1 MKEIQK
7 EQNERF
13 WRVNEICK
21 LIAKTP
27 LSTSQI
33 AEKLGVSERTIQ
45 RDLNGVLA
53 KYGAVRNGR
62 LWSID
67 ESKIDPKDENQIILA
82 VLDKMAKNVGSEFYS
97 KAHGLLKGISAGL
110 NHPIFVNLNT
120 EKLEKK
126 NIELIE
132 ILESV
137 IASHN
142 EIELLYFSK
151 THRLSPI
158 KIALFDGFWYLL
170 AMAGQKIKKFHLKSI
185 KEIKILPNKFKI
197 DASLENR
204 IKSANS
210 VWFDINEKFYV
221 RLCVD
226 KGIRKFFERKPLPNQ
241 QIMRENSDG
250 SIEIEIQITH
260 PMEIKPLIFYYLPRI
275 KVIEP
280 QSLAD
285 EILAEMERYIKEIR
299 GQFCLL

>member
-7 EQNERF
+7 EPNERF
-13 WRVNEICK
+13 WRINEIRK

-33 AEKLGVSERTIQ
+33 ADKLGVSERTIQ
-45 RDLNGVLA
+45 RDLNGVLV

-82 VLDKMAKNVGSEFYS
+82 VLDKMAKNVGAEFYS
-97 KAHGLLKGISAGL
+97 KAHGLLKGISEGL
-110 NHPIFVNLNT
+110 NHPIFVSLSA

-126 NIELIE
+126 DIELIE
-132 ILESV
+132 NLESV
-137 IASHN
+137 IASRN

-170 AMAGQKIKKFHLKSI
+170 AMAGEKLKKFHLKSI
-185 KEIKILPNKFKI
+185 KEIKILPSKFKI
-197 DASLENR
+197 DESLENR

-210 VWFDINEKFYV
+210 AWFDPEKSFIV
-221 RLCVD
+221 RLWID
-226 KGIRKFFERKPLPNQ
+226 KVVKKYFERKPLPNQ
-241 QIMRENSDG
+241 QIMCENEDG
-250 SIEIEIQITH
+250 SIEIEVQVTH
-260 PMEIKPLIFYYLPRI
+260 IMEIKPLVFYYLPHI

-280 QSLAD
+280 SSLAD
-285 EILAEMERYIKEIR
+285 DILAEMERYIKEIR
-299 GQFCLL
+299 G